1 MFVESA
7 PTIIPSPE
15 HFRFAVKF
23 TFPCTTSP
31 QAGFVTAAAGDVAAG
46 DVAAGDVAAGD
57 VAAGDV
63 AAGGVAAGGVAAVEF
78 CTCAI
83 RVDGWI
89 AKPITAARDTIVA
102 TMYDIIIRFIQM
114 TARK

>member
-57 VAAGDV
+57 VAAG
-63 AAGGVAAGGVAAVEF
+63 GVAAVEF

>member
-1 MFVESA
+1 MFTLSA

-15 HFRFAVKF
+15 HFRFAVRF

-57 VAAGDV
+57 VAAG
-63 AAGGVAAGGVAAVEF
+63 GAVEF

-83 RVDGWI
+83 RIDGWI

>member
-1 MFVESA
+1 MFTLSA
-7 PTIIPSPE
+7 PTINPSPE

-23 TFPCTTSP
+23 TVPCTTSP
-31 QAGFVTAAAGDVAAG
+31 QAGFVTAAAGDAAAG
-46 DVAAGDVAAGD
+46 DAAAGDA
-57 VAAGDV
+57 
-63 AAGGVAAGGVAAVEF
+63 AAGGAAVEF

>member
-46 DVAAGDVAAGD
+46 DVAAGDVAAG
-57 VAAGDV
+57 
-63 AAGGVAAGGVAAVEF
+63 GVAAVEF

-83 RVDGWI
+83 RIDGWI

>member
-31 QAGFVTAAAGDVAAG
+31 QAGFVTAAAG

>member
-15 HFRFAVKF
+15 HFRFAVRF

-46 DVAAGDVAAGD
+46 DVAAGDVAAG
-57 VAAGDV
+57 GV

>member
-1 MFVESA
+1 MFTLSA

-31 QAGFVTAAAGDVAAG
+31 QAGFVTAAAGDVAARG
-46 DVAAGDVAAGD
+46 VAAGDVAAGD
-57 VAAGDV
+57 VAAGD
-63 AAGGVAAGGVAAVEF
+63 VAAVEF

-102 TMYDIIIRFIQM
+102 TMYDIIIR
-114 TARK
+114 

>member
-31 QAGFVTAAAGDVAAG
+31 QAGFVTAAAGDVPAG

-57 VAAGDV
+57 VAAGD
-63 AAGGVAAGGVAAVEF
+63 VAAGGVAAVEF

>member
-63 AAGGVAAGGVAAVEF
+63 AVGGVAVF

>member
-46 DVAAGDVAAGD
+46 GVAAVGAA
-57 VAAGDV
+57 AAGDV
-63 AAGGVAAGGVAAVEF
+63 AAGGAAAGGVAAVEF

-102 TMYDIIIRFIQM
+102 T
-114 TARK
+114 